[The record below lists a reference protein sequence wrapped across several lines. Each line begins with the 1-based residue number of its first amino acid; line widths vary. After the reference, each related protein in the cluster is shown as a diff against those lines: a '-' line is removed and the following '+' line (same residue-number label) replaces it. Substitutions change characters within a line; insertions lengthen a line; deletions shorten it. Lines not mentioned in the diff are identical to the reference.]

1 MSPLELCAVTFGL
14 VSVFLSTRENIW
26 SWPTAIVN
34 VGLYTLIFY
43 REKLYADMGLQVVY
57 LLLSFYGWYQ
67 WLYGGENRSELRVSR
82 LAVRQA
88 VVLTALG
95 FLASATLGTF
105 LRRSTDAALP
115 YLDAFLSVFSLV
127 AQWMMTRK
135 ILENWGL
142 WILLDVVYVGMFIFL
157 KHLYLTSIQYTA
169 FLALAAMGNLQW
181 LRSYRT
187 VRTVAPQEE
196 SAPALA

>member
-1 MSPLELCAVTFGL
+1 MSPLELVAVTFGL

-34 VGLYTLIFY
+34 VGLYTLIFH

-57 LLLSFYGWYQ
+57 LVLSFYGWYQ

-82 LAVRQA
+82 LAVRQTA
-88 VVLTALG
+88 VLTAIGVLVSV
-95 FLASATLGTF
+95 ALGTF

-115 YLDAFLSVFSLV
+115 YLDASLSVFSLV

-142 WILLDVVYVGMFIFL
+142 WILLDIVYVGMFIFL

-169 FLALAAMGNLQW
+169 FLALAAIGHLQW
-181 LRSYRT
+181 LRSYHAART
-187 VRTVAPQEE
+187 VKPREDG
-196 SAPALA
+196 APALA